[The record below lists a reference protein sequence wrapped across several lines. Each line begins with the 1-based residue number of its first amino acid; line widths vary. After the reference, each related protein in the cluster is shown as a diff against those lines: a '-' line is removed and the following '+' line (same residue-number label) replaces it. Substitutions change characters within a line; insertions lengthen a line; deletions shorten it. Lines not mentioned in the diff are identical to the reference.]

1 MNRDI
6 LVMVLK
12 NKRIVLFFL
21 VSAILFSTSWAV
33 VPQKVNATV
42 PVIVSSTWLSENISK
57 PEIVIFHIATTRQEY
72 DNGHI
77 PGARFLWPGYI
88 VISTE
93 KESTLPAPTSFV
105 EKLIRSLGVNNDS
118 HIILCGTN
126 GNIITVCRIFVS
138 LEHIGLKGKISI
150 LDGGYD
156 SWKGSGNKV
165 TAESKVIKKGNFSH
179 SVYENLVDISF
190 VQKNLK
196 NTSYSIIDARAK
208 SQYEGTGGGQ
218 RAGHIPGAH
227 NLPQSDFYDSK
238 TNIFLDAE
246 KVRQSFEKLNIPA
259 GSRPLFY
266 CNSGNSASVNYVAAL
281 IAGLNPVVY
290 DGSMEEWGAKLD
302 LPVEK

>member
-1 MNRDI
+1 MKRKSFI
-6 LVMVLK
+6 KVLK
-12 NKRIVLFFL
+12 NKSIVLFSL
-21 VSAILFSTSWAV
+21 VSAILYSNSWAV
-33 VPQKVNATV
+33 EPQKDNAAA
-42 PVIVSSTWLSENISK
+42 PVVVSSAWLSENISK
-57 PEIVIFHIATTRQEY
+57 PEVVVFHIATTKQEY

-77 PGARFLWPGYI
+77 SGARFLWPGYI
-88 VISTE
+88 IISTE
-93 KESTLPAPTSFV
+93 KESTLPAPTSDV
-105 EKLIRSLGVNNDS
+105 AKLLRSLGVNNDS

-126 GNIITVCRIFVS
+126 GNIITVCRLFVS

-156 SWKGSGNKV
+156 SWKGAGNKV
-165 TAESKVIKKGNFSH
+165 TAESPLIKKGNFSP
-179 SVYENLVDISF
+179 SVFENLVDISF
-190 VQKNLK
+190 VQKNFR

-208 SQYEGTGGGQ
+208 SQYEGTGGGL

-238 TNIFLDAE
+238 TNIFLDPE

-259 GSRPLFY
+259 GSRPVFY
-266 CNSGNSASVNYVAAL
+266 CNSGNSASVDYVAAL

>member
-1 MNRDI
+1 MKRNSSI
-6 LVMVLK
+6 KVLK
-12 NKRIVLFFL
+12 NKSIVLFAL
-21 VSAILFSTSWAV
+21 VSAILFPNSWAV
-33 VPQKVNATV
+33 GPQKDNAGV
-42 PVIVSSTWLSENISK
+42 PVIVSSTWLSENLTK
-57 PEIVIFHIATTRQEY
+57 PEVIILHITTTRQEY

-93 KESTLPAPTSFV
+93 KESTTPAPAANV
-105 EKLIRSLGVNNDS
+105 AKLLRSMGVNNDS

-156 SWKGSGNKV
+156 AWKGSGNKV
-165 TAESKVIKKGNFSH
+165 TAESPVIKKGNFSP
-179 SVYENLVDISF
+179 SIYENLVDLSF

-208 SQYEGTGGGQ
+208 SQYEGSGGGQ

-246 KVRQSFEKLNIPA
+246 KVRQSFDKLKIPA
-259 GSRPLFY
+259 GSRPLIY

-290 DGSMEEWGAKLD
+290 DGSMEEWGSKLE
-302 LPVEK
+302 LPIEK

>member
-1 MNRDI
+1 MKRNI
-6 LVMVLK
+6 LVNVMK
-12 NKRIVLFFL
+12 NKSIALFIFVIAL
-21 VSAILFSTSWAV
+21 MSSDSWAV
-33 VPQKVNATV
+33 GPQKDNAAA
-42 PVIVSSTWLSENISK
+42 PVVVSSTWLSENLSK
-57 PEIVIFHIATTRQEY
+57 PEVIILHITTTRQEY

-77 PGARFLWPGYI
+77 PGAGFLWPGYI

-93 KESTLPAPTSFV
+93 KESTVPAPTSFV
-105 EKLIRSLGVNNDS
+105 AKLLRSLGVNNDS

-156 SWKGSGNKV
+156 SWKSAGNKV
-165 TAESKVIKKGNFSH
+165 TAESSVIKKGNFSP
-179 SVYENLVDISF
+179 SINENLVDISF

-259 GSRPLFY
+259 GSRPVFY
-266 CNSGNSASVNYVAAL
+266 CNSGNSASVDYVAAL

-302 LPVEK
+302 IPVEK